1 MERSRDVYLRFV
13 FARTRD
19 RQRRRLGILHGAEYG
34 GPGAGEIDE
43 INAWLVR
50 HLTIPPKRAF
60 SGGRALCWFKADAHP
75 CIEKVRDLA
84 RLLERR
90 GERIWEVY
98 SRNPGLITY
107 SDEVQVVALP
117 ESARA
122 WAQ

>member
-19 RQRRRLGILHGAEYG
+19 RQRRRFGILRGVDYRCADG
-34 GPGAGEIDE
+34 DQVDE
-43 INAWLVR
+43 IGAWLTR
-50 HLTIPPKRAF
+50 HLPIPPKDAF
-60 SGGRALCWFKADAHP
+60 SGGRALCWFKVDAHS
-75 CIEKVRDLA
+75 CIEKVRELA
-84 RLLERR
+84 RVLEHR
-90 GERIWEVY
+90 GDRIWEVY